1 MDYEEKS
8 EFVEEK
14 KPKFSTIGKKAG
26 RRRLTLKLRKV
37 SKKRLRRTVG
47 RKRRL

>member
-1 MDYEEKS
+1 MDYSEKS
-8 EFVEEK
+8 EFVEK
-14 KPKFSTIGKKAG
+14 KPVVSIIGKKGG

-47 RKRRL
+47 RKRFL